1 VNLRIL
7 TGITGKTFPELFCPF
22 LPEHKKGMDRKR
34 AAKRTAGT
42 EFLPGIYIADF
53 YSSVPDNP

>member
-1 VNLRIL
+1 
-7 TGITGKTFPELFCPF
+7 
-22 LPEHKKGMDRKR
+22 MDRKR